1 MAKIEHKLGSPEGNP
16 LTHASAHLGKT
27 LRGIRHRVARIPV
40 VYLKI
45 SFRPSGICFLYIDKV
60 GTEPL
65 VPFMMYAVLM
75 IKIPRDLLSPISN
88 SPTQY
93 PPIRPYWPNLSLVS
107 LWPWRYNVYIHCPDF
122 NIQNKLPDDLVKIII
137 FI

>member
-1 MAKIEHKLGSPEGNP
+1 MAKIEHKLGSHKGNP
-16 LTHASAHLGKT
+16 LTHASEHLGKM
-27 LRGIRHRVARIPV
+27 LCGIRHRVARISV

-45 SFRPSGICFLYIDKV
+45 SFCPSGICFLYTDKV

-65 VPFMMYAVLM
+65 VPFMMYALLM
-75 IKIPRDLLSPISN
+75 VKIPEDLLSPIFD

-93 PPIRPYWPNLSLVS
+93 PPIRPGWSNLNLVP
-107 LWPWRYNVYIHCPDF
+107 LWPCRYNVYIHCSDF
-122 NIQNKLPDDLVKIII
+122 NIQNKLPDDLIKIMI